1 MKFVSVFN
9 SSDAF
14 EIVNNFKM
22 KKHANRSLGKTEL
35 VLGNACIEV
44 NQFKKIKRENIPSFK
59 KVNKNTMNRIRMD
72 RK

>member
-1 MKFVSVFN
+1 
-9 SSDAF
+9 
-14 EIVNNFKM
+14 M